1 MIQRIQT
8 LWMTFTA
15 GLVGGLLAFPCV
27 QRHIWLM
34 VLFALAAL
42 VPFVAI
48 FLYKNRRRQISFLIA
63 GFVLLSGALG
73 FACWFAYWAEV
84 KIWPYAPI
92 PVFAA
97 MVTNWLALRGVLR
110 DEMLVRGAD
119 RLR

>member
-1 MIQRIQT
+1 MA
-8 LWMTFTA
+8 LTA
-15 GLVGGLLAFPCV
+15 GLVGGLSAFPCA

-34 VLFALAAL
+34 VVVALAAL
-42 VPFVAI
+42 VPLVAI

-63 GFVLLSGALG
+63 EFVLLAGALG
-73 FACWFAYWAEV
+73 FACWFAYLAEV

-92 PVFAA
+92 PVFVAL
-97 MVTNWLALRGVLR
+97 VTNWLALRGVLR